1 MLTRMGMLSLFTI
14 LVPCSTVFAADLPT
28 TAPIKAVTVFPDRA
42 EVTRVI
48 EAVLPAG
55 ATTLVIDD
63 LPASLFPESVRVS
76 GEGGKDIVI
85 GSVETKAVY
94 EEAAVSALERRLQAE
109 IEALQDRRN
118 SASDRIA
125 SLQVQLDFVSTIGR
139 DMPTTANEEIVRGT
153 MDPAKWPAA
162 WTALSSGAAEARNG
176 MRAAEIE
183 IRDIDAKI
191 GKLQQELAQIHTGR
205 TATVVARIN
214 LEAATAGNATLRL
227 SYQLPEATW
236 LPLYDARLDSEAG
249 SVSLAQLGQ
258 VQQRTGEDWTGVELT
273 LSTAQPSVGAV
284 LPEMATWFVQVADLE
299 SKREEYGALGGA
311 LLAPQPQA
319 ALEPQNMADM
329 NESRDDEMDKLA
341 RMNAQLVASEFAAE
355 YRIPGSAS
363 VPSDAAPH
371 KFSIATHE
379 LSAKLA
385 VRAVPKQAP
394 FAHLY
399 ATVTYHGAEPL
410 LPGQVSVFRDGA
422 FVGTDVMDMLRPQE
436 EEQLGFGVDDKVRVE
451 YRLEDG
457 EQSTGGLFTENN
469 RVERR
474 YRVEV
479 ANHHSKPMEITVL
492 DALPVS
498 QDERI
503 EVEKLG
509 GTTKPTTEDWEDHK
523 GVLAWTYEF
532 KPAEER
538 IITFGYGVTY
548 PEGTIV
554 AGM

>member
-14 LVPCSTVFAADLPT
+14 LVPCNQLFAADLPVI
-28 TAPIKAVTVFPDRA
+28 APIKAVTVFPDRA

-48 EAVLPAG
+48 DAALPGG

-94 EEAAVSALERRLQAE
+94 EEAAVSELERRLQAE

-139 DMPTTANEEIVRGT
+139 EMPTTANEEIVRGT
-153 MDPAKWPAA
+153 MDPAKWQAA

-176 MRAAEIE
+176 IRAAEIE
-183 IRDIDAKI
+183 IREIDVKI
-191 GKLQQELAQIHTGR
+191 SKLQQELAQIHTGR

-214 LEAATAGNATLRL
+214 LEAAIAGNATLRL

-236 LPLYDARLDSEAG
+236 QPLYDARLDSEAG

-284 LPEMATWFVQVADLE
+284 LPEMTTWFVQVADIGGQGAGSLDYK
-299 SKREEYGALGGA
+299 SKLPAT
-311 LLAPQPQA
+311 LA
-319 ALEPQNMADM
+319 EPEVQNMADM

-341 RMNAQLVASEFAAE
+341 KMNAQLVASEFAAE
-355 YRIPGSAS
+355 YRIPGSAN

-422 FVGTDVMDMLRPQE
+422 FVGADVMDTLRPQE
-436 EEQLGFGVDDKVRVE
+436 EEQLGFGVDDKVRIE

-474 YRVEV
+474 YRVEI
-479 ANHHSKPMEITVL
+479 ANHHSKPMEITML

-503 EVEKLG
+503 EVEKLS
-509 GTTKPTTEDWEDHK
+509 GTTRPTTEDWEDHK

-538 IITFGYGVTY
+538 VINFGYAVTY
-548 PEGTIV
+548 PEGTMV

>member
-14 LVPCSTVFAADLPT
+14 LVPCSSVFAADLPA

-48 EAVLPAG
+48 EASLPAG

-94 EEAAVSALERRLQAE
+94 EEAAVSELERRLQAE

-153 MDPAKWPAA
+153 MDPAKWQAA

-183 IRDIDAKI
+183 IREIDVKV
-191 GKLQQELAQIHTGR
+191 GKLQQELGQIHTGR

-214 LEAATAGNATLRL
+214 LEAAAAGNAKLRL

-236 LPLYDARLDSEAG
+236 QPLYDARLDSEAG

-284 LPEMATWFVQVADLE
+284 LPEMATWFVQVA
-299 SKREEYGALGGA
+299 ALGGEGAAGLKYEGQLSSAPA
-311 LLAPQPQA
+311 LAEPEVQNLAR
-319 ALEPQNMADM
+319 MS
-329 NESRDDEMDKLA
+329 ESRDEMDKLA

-457 EQSTGGLFTENN
+457 EQSTGGLFAENN

-503 EVEKLG
+503 EVEKLS

-538 IITFGYGVTY
+538 IISFGYGVTY